1 MKTFLPF
8 FKDKKV
14 QTLLAPPLKLCEAVF
29 ELFVPVFVAQII
41 DKGIP
46 SGDGNFILVRCL
58 ILVALGLAGLGFAA
72 LSQYMS
78 AASATGFA
86 SAVRRALYKK
96 IGELSFSDLDKQGTA
111 NVITR
116 MTGDVDRLQTG
127 VNMTLRLLLRSPFV
141 VFGAVVAAFIVD
153 AISATV
159 FAVAVPVL
167 MVIVFAILL
176 VGIKIYKQSQ
186 SGLDRLTLL
195 TSENVSGVR
204 VLRAFAREE
213 DEREKFSE
221 VDKKYASYQIAAGR
235 ISALLNPL
243 TYAIINV
250 AIIALMY
257 VGAIRVNAGNLS
269 KGQVVAL
276 YNYLS
281 QILVELIK
289 LANLII
295 TISRAGA
302 SGKRIKELLLV
313 VPSQSFPTEPVE
325 QTESETAVEFK
336 NVSLSYDNAAKAVEN
351 VSFKVNKGE
360 ILGIL
365 GGTASGKSSILSL
378 IPRFYDATE
387 GEVLVDGIDVKR
399 YPKEQL
405 RDKIAVVMQK
415 PFLLE
420 DTIENN
426 ICFGEKDE
434 ERLAK
439 AIEVSQ
445 SKDVIASKK
454 DGLQEGVRRGGS
466 NFSGGQKQRLSVAR
480 AIYKDADV
488 LLLDDAASALDNITE
503 RKLRDGIKLLNKT
516 VIMTSQRANN
526 LMNAD
531 RILVVDEGKMLDIG
545 THEQLL
551 SRCELYREIY
561 ELQNADNGVEQ

>member
-1 MKTFLPF
+1 M
-8 FKDKKV
+8 
-14 QTLLAPPLKLCEAVF
+14 
-29 ELFVPVFVAQII
+29 
-41 DKGIP
+41 
-46 SGDGNFILVRCL
+46 
-58 ILVALGLAGLGFAA
+58 
-72 LSQYMS
+72 
-78 AASATGFA
+78 
-86 SAVRRALYKK
+86 
-96 IGELSFSDLDKQGTA
+96 
-111 NVITR
+111 
-116 MTGDVDRLQTG
+116 
-127 VNMTLRLLLRSPFV
+127 
-141 VFGAVVAAFIVD
+141 
-153 AISATV
+153 
-159 FAVAVPVL
+159 
-167 MVIVFAILL
+167 
-176 VGIKIYKQSQ
+176 
-186 SGLDRLTLL
+186 
-195 TSENVSGVR
+195 
-204 VLRAFAREE
+204 
-213 DEREKFSE
+213 
-221 VDKKYASYQIAAGR
+221 
-235 ISALLNPL
+235 LNPL

-295 TISRAGA
+295 TLSRAGA

-387 GEVLVDGIDVKR
+387 GEVLVNGIDVKR

-405 RDKIAVVMQK
+405 RDKIAIVMQK

-439 AIEVSQ
+439 AIEISQ

-503 RKLRDGIKLLNKT
+503 RKLRDGIKSLNKT

-545 THEQLL
+545 THEELL

-561 ELQNADNGVEQ
+561 ELQNADKGVEQ

>member
-8 FKDKKV
+8 FKHKKA

-29 ELFVPVFVAQII
+29 ELFVPLFVAQII
-41 DKGIP
+41 DEGIP
-46 SGDGNFILVRCL
+46 TADGKFILVRCL
-58 ILVALGLAGLGFAA
+58 ILVALGLAGLGFAV

-111 NVITR
+111 NIITR
-116 MTGDVDRLQTG
+116 LTGDVDRLQTG

-141 VFGAVVAAFIVD
+141 VFGAVVAAFLVD
-153 AISATV
+153 AVGATV
-159 FAVAVPVL
+159 FAIAVPVL
-167 MVIVFAILL
+167 LVIVFAILL
-176 VGIKIYKQSQ
+176 VGIKMYKRSQ
-186 SGLDRLTLL
+186 SGLDNLTLL
-195 TSENVSGVR
+195 TGENVSGVR
-204 VLRAFAREE
+204 VLRAFAKE
-213 DEREKFSE
+213 DDETAKFAAA
-221 VDKKYASYQIAAGR
+221 DKRYANYQIAAGR

-257 VGAIRVNAGNLS
+257 VGALRVNTGELT

-295 TISRAGA
+295 TLSRAGA

-313 VPSQSFPTEPVE
+313 TPSQTFAIEPV
-325 QTESETAVEFK
+325 TITNDDVAVEFK
-336 NVSLSYDNAAKAVEN
+336 NVSLSYDNAAKAVED
-351 VSFKVNKGE
+351 VSFKVKKGE
-360 ILGIL
+360 TLGIL

-405 RDKIAVVMQK
+405 MSKIAVVMQK

-426 ICFGEKDE
+426 VCFGNKDE
-434 ERLAK
+434 EKLKK
-439 AIEVSQ
+439 AIEISQ

-454 DGLQEGVRRGGS
+454 DCLREAVRRGGS

-480 AIYKDADV
+480 ALYKDAEI

-503 RKLRDGIKLLNKT
+503 RRLRDGIRSLNKT
-516 VIMTSQRANN
+516 VILTSQRANN
-526 LMNAD
+526 LANAD
-531 RILVVDEGKMLDIG
+531 RILVMDDGKVVACG
-545 THEQLL
+545 THDELL
-551 SRCELYREIY
+551 VGCELYKEIY
-561 ELQNADNGVEQ
+561 DLQNADKGAE